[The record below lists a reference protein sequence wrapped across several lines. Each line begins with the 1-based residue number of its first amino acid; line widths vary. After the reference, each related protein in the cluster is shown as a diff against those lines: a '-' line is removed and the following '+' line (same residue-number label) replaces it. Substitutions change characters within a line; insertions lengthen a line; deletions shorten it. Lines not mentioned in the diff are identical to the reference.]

1 MHDPRIIEG
10 KDDKTNRQNE
20 RNGES
25 NKQNTKPLQ
34 WPQDF
39 LNIKCVIFTLYIVL
53 IYWFIFG
60 CRLASKN
67 VFYYVCFALTNYF
80 LINWYNYSYECFHNN
95 LFINGGLGSL
105 ISLIF
110 YFLPK
115 RNWVVLAFLL
125 YVPYFL
131 LAWYDYFANCKFRMN
146 PTLFPFGRFIFLPMK
161 PDPYKRRFNELDPI
175 VVQNIAN
182 VDKYVGVSIG
192 VGAIILI
199 LKKYLL

>member
-1 MHDPRIIEG
+1 MHYTRLVEANDSMS
-10 KDDKTNRQNE
+10 KQNE
-20 RNGES
+20 RNEQI
-25 NKQNTKPLQ
+25 NKQTTKPLK

-39 LNIKCVIFTLYIVL
+39 LNIKCVIFTLYIAL

-60 CRLASKN
+60 CKLASKN
-67 VFYYVCFALTNYF
+67 TLYYIGFALANYL

-95 LFINGGLGSL
+95 MAMNGGLASL
-105 ISLIF
+105 ISLVF

-115 RNWVVLAFLL
+115 NNWVVLAFLL
-125 YVPYFL
+125 YIPYFL

-161 PDPYKRRFNELDPI
+161 PDPYKRRFDELDPY

-182 VDKYVGVSIG
+182 FDKYVGVAIG
-192 VGAIILI
+192 VAAIIFT
-199 LKKYLL
+199 LKKYVL